1 MNLPLLRTACLALSC
16 TLALA
21 GTGCGQEPSE
31 PEAQSATQP
40 DEEPALD
47 YTHPLGVGFDLPEGW
62 RVEEVPQGLRLL
74 PTDPARGPQGDAEIH
89 LVGMI
94 GADPSVRS
102 LDDRRV
108 PGLVLQLVQTQLPF
122 VRASRAPHGIEG
134 RDDLRVFT
142 FTGRSPLGQ
151 QVECRVHGLLQDG
164 WFVAFT
170 AAAEP
175 AQLAKR
181 EAAMTRVATRLCIEA
196 PRVERDDVVG
206 TWYAQAMS
214 SAGGIRDRLNV
225 STTTRIQVGAHG
237 LLFSGSQSTVVG
249 QDRSGGSITGL
260 TDESRSAGRWARVG
274 SEFYVV
280 WKQGGAGR
288 YRVHL
293 QGSPG
298 RREMLLTPVAAGG
311 GGKLLWT
318 EYRM

>member
-1 MNLPLLRTACLALSC
+1 MSLHPVRTVLFILSLACALTS
-16 TLALA
+16 AA
-21 GTGCGQEPSE
+21 CGQQPSGDSE
-31 PEAQSATQP
+31 RPTTQP
-40 DEEPALD
+40 EDEPALD

-62 RVEEVPQGLRLL
+62 RVEEVPQGLRLH

-122 VRASRAPHGIEG
+122 VRASQAPHAIEG

-196 PRVERDDVVG
+196 PRAERDDVVG

-214 SAGGIRDRLNV
+214 SAGGIRDRLHV

-249 QDRSGGSITGL
+249 QDQLGGSVTGL

-274 SEFYVV
+274 SEFYAV
-280 WKQGGAGR
+280 WRQGGAGR

-311 GGKLLWT
+311 GSKLLWT